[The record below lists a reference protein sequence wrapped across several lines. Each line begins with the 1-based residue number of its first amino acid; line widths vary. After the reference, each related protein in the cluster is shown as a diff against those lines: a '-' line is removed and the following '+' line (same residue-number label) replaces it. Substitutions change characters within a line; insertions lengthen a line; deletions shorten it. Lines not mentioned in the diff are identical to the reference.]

1 MSVEIEDI
9 ILNKEFFELTE
20 EERTLVNEIAADE
33 DEFEAI
39 KWTLSQTRNEFDK
52 SQIIPSGE
60 LRSKVMA
67 HLEDS
72 DRKKVLWLNSVGA
85 FMLPKEKSF
94 FQKPAIQ
101 IGIAAVLILGFL
113 TVFKFDVNEPN
124 LANNDQKIEFVQ
136 PQESIQA
143 STPLIE
149 KEMEVELFTED
160 ELTEIEVVDQ
170 APEVLSNQEFKGD
183 TKDVFGS
190 ANNGKN
196 SIAEDLK
203 YMPAEVNAEEQ
214 AAPIMAAPQ
223 LDMSLSDKDN
233 RSEMLE
239 LDDDVDFAEEVVEME
254 KSSNTELD
262 EIQTTARRNNSNAFM
277 SKSNVS
283 KKEKAPEMKSEAIS
297 SGASIGKL
305 EPSTG
310 ISIVNSNELKSLFLT
325 YN

>member
-124 LANNDQKIEFVQ
+124 LANNEQKIDVQ
-136 PQESIQA
+136 RQESIQET
-143 STPLIE
+143 TPLIE

-196 SIAEDLK
+196 SISEDLK
-203 YMPAEVNAEEQ
+203 YMPAEVNAEEP
-214 AAPIMAAPQ
+214 AAPVMAAPQ

-239 LDDDVDFAEEVVEME
+239 LDDAVDFADEEGEME
-254 KSSNTELD
+254 KSSNTELN
-262 EIQTTARRNNSNAFM
+262 EIQTTARKDYTNAFR
-277 SKSNVS
+277 SKSNIS
-283 KKEKAPEMKSEAIS
+283 KKEKAPEMKSEAVS

-305 EPSTG
+305 EPTIG